1 MRDPSNATRPRR
13 PLNPLALLFITA
25 LLATPLQ
32 AQLQLSSLSELQ
44 VGNLPDRAPDDLRT
58 FYNQLNFG
66 YALNDVRV
74 GLRTE
79 AFGSSASG
87 RSYGEILQRF
97 ASYRRGALQ
106 ATLGHFYT
114 LIGSGL
120 LAHAFELP
128 GVLTEERSTRRRYQ
142 IVSDLDGFH
151 VRYSKPWGYLQ
162 LLRGTPVNSDLPPG
176 LKGINRRQGTIQGGS
191 LTLRPRRYL
200 DAGLSLLHYDI
211 GNRREVGAALSG
223 RLRLA
228 PLFAQLGLPKIDA
241 DVYGEYALRDPTP
254 ERFFSLDRTLG
265 RALYLSTTMTSGPW
279 GLSFEFK
286 DYRDFALTQ
295 INNPPPL
302 IREHA
307 AYLLNRI
314 THDVLADDER
324 GFQGELSYTSDGGH
338 IFTANWTRAVR
349 QLAPGKADDRS
360 LRELFLQLNSPL
372 GEFVEAQFFVDFNR
386 NQILDDQRHRIIGTL
401 WTWSASSQYTLEF
414 DVQFQEVD
422 RRFGSAKY
430 PYSNLYFNMA
440 VHRSS
445 GISAGVQFERSTD
458 VLATGADPSGTT
470 WWRGFTLNADLKTDH
485 NLTVFAGQRR
495 AGLACTS
502 GTCYEI
508 LGFEGV
514 EIRLHNRFF

>member
-1 MRDPSNATRPRR
+1 MRDPSNETHPRR
-13 PLNPLALLFITA
+13 SLSSSILLLIAA

-32 AQLQLSSLSELQ
+32 AQLQLSSLNELQ
-44 VGNLPDRAPDDLRT
+44 IGNLPGEEPNDLRT
-58 FYNQLNFG
+58 LYYQLNFG

-74 GLRTE
+74 GIRAET
-79 AFGSSASG
+79 FGSSEPG
-87 RSYGEILQRF
+87 RHYGEILQRF
-97 ASYRRGALQ
+97 ASYRRGPLQ

-114 LIGSGL
+114 IVGSGL

-128 GVLTEERSTRRRYQ
+128 GVLTEERSRRQRYQ

-151 VRYSKPWGYLQ
+151 VRYNKPWGHLQ

-176 LKGINRRQGTIQGGS
+176 LKAVDRRQGTIQGGS

-200 DAGLSLLHYDI
+200 DTGLSLLHYDV
-211 GNRREVGAALSG
+211 GNRREVGAALSV

-228 PLFAQLGLPKIDA
+228 RLLADLGLPKIDA
-241 DVYGEYALRDPTP
+241 DVYGEYAQRDP
-254 ERFFSLDRTLG
+254 EAARFFSLDRDLG
-265 RALYLSTTMTSGPW
+265 RALYLSTTVASGPW

-314 THDVLADDER
+314 THDLLADDER
-324 GFQGELSYTSDGGH
+324 GFQGELSYTSNGGH
-338 IFTANWTRAVR
+338 ILTVNWTRAVR
-349 QLAPGKADDRS
+349 QLMPGTADDRS

-386 NQILDDQRHRIIGTL
+386 NQILDDQRHRILGTL
-401 WTWSASSQYTLEF
+401 WTWSANPQYTLEF
-414 DVQFQEVD
+414 DVQFQKVD
-422 RRFGSAKY
+422 RRFGSSKY
-430 PYSNLYFNMA
+430 PYNNLYFNVA
-440 VHRSS
+440 AHRSS
-445 GISAGVQFERSTD
+445 GISAAVQLERSTD
-458 VLATGADPSGTT
+458 ILATGADPSGTT
-470 WWRGFTLNADLKTDH
+470 WWRGLTLNADLGTDH
-485 NLTVFAGQRR
+485 NLNLFAGQRR

-508 LGFEGV
+508 LGFEGIEV
-514 EIRLHNRFF
+514 RLHNRFF